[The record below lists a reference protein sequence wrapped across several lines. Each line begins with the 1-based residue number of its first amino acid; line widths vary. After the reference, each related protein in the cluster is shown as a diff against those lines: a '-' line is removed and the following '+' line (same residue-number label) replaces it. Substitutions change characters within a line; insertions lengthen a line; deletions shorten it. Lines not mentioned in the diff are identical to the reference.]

1 MRFSKKEKEVYIYD
15 GHIPAETIRWYEQN
29 VRSEKMPY
37 DECDVDYFFRHCN
50 VSTEQLF
57 WVEVASAPKITTYV
71 MTNEQGQK
79 KKLSRDA
86 VVGWLGMV
94 YMLNW
99 GKYLEMLAQSALQ
112 GHSSTVI
119 RFKDDKGQ
127 DRAYTID
134 FTTKFPKR

>member
-15 GHIPAETIRWYEQN
+15 GHIPVETIRWYEQN

-94 YMLNW
+94 HMLNW
-99 GKYLEMLAQSALQ
+99 GKYLNMLAQSALQ